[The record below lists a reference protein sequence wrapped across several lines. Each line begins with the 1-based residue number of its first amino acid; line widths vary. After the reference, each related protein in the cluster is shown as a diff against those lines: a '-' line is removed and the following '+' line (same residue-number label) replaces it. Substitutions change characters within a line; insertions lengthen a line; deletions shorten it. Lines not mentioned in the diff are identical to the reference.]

1 MMVEND
7 GNPAGKVVT
16 VTRGDQFWQ
25 FVMHP
30 GRSVLIGRGSDCD
43 VTLPYR
49 GVSVHH
55 ALLRYR
61 PLGDSEP
68 VMHLEDTSTNGTG
81 MASGPDWLPIRK
93 GQARALKSLGKFV
106 VPFNRKPHQEA
117 VVLTVINHG
126 EGLPDA
132 YDSKRKSG
140 RWKYCGK
147 LGEGGLGV
155 VYRAV
160 DALGRLQGDIAIKVC
175 KLAKNIKAAAKL
187 RSAFKL
193 HREAQWS
200 LQLIHNSMHKSYSQQ
215 RAGLFARYL
224 EDHTGHWS
232 TDSNFDAERSTFE
245 AANFRW
251 DKFEP
256 PSPLPSYPYVAM
268 EFVPGRT
275 VHSALGWSRHHP
287 LKDEAVLTHKERESI
302 IRQATQALIYLIEMG
317 LIHRD
322 FRTTN
327 LMVVRRNSSIE
338 MRVIDLGLAISS
350 EEHQCQNE
358 SAVVRCNWK
367 EEEKHGFDWAPPE
380 VKAKEPFVNFLYPM
394 HSFDVFSFGVL
405 AVQLQT
411 NGAQAA
417 RLEVSRLM
425 GNDQGEKLVGKM
437 GFSQQMLIR
446 MLGEASG
453 RPHAIELWEHL
464 KTGQQRPQGQPKET
478 TPYKVSQNLSSLPNG
493 KTGKICRKEPEVA
506 RNEEHGASLASSKRL
521 PEHHEEPT
529 KRQRVSQ

>member
-1 MMVEND
+1 
-7 GNPAGKVVT
+7 
-16 VTRGDQFWQ
+16 
-25 FVMHP
+25 
-30 GRSVLIGRGSDCD
+30 
-43 VTLPYR
+43 
-49 GVSVHH
+49 
-55 ALLRYR
+55 
-61 PLGDSEP
+61 
-68 VMHLEDTSTNGTG
+68 
-81 MASGPDWLPIRK
+81 
-93 GQARALKSLGKFV
+93 
-106 VPFNRKPHQEA
+106 
-117 VVLTVINHG
+117 VLTVINHG

-405 AVQLQT
+405 AVPWLMS
-411 NGAQAA
+411 GAASW
-417 RLEVSRLM
+417 VSV
-425 GNDQGEKLVGKM
+425 DIQ
-437 GFSQQMLIR
+437 IR
-446 MLGEASG
+446 EWEYG
-453 RPHAIELWEHL
+453 RSDMAWIIVE
-464 KTGQQRPQGQPKET
+464 
-478 TPYKVSQNLSSLPNG
+478 
-493 KTGKICRKEPEVA
+493 
-506 RNEEHGASLASSKRL
+506 
-521 PEHHEEPT
+521 
-529 KRQRVSQ
+529 

>member
-1 MMVEND
+1 MT
-7 GNPAGKVVT
+7 GTPLFWVVGSCIYCEWIWMNEMFFT
-16 VTRGDQFWQ
+16 FLSGSLWLGWL
-25 FVMHP
+25 FV
-30 GRSVLIGRGSDCD
+30 VLLVI
-43 VTLPYR
+43 
-49 GVSVHH
+49 
-55 ALLRYR
+55 
-61 PLGDSEP
+61 
-68 VMHLEDTSTNGTG
+68 
-81 MASGPDWLPIRK
+81 
-93 GQARALKSLGKFV
+93 LKSFCPSCLSRSFSWFDCSSRHILYCLLKRFNSSCGFPGLHQCGKHNCKFM
-106 VPFNRKPHQEA
+106 PDIAWLSGKRSQ

-405 AVQLQT
+405 AVPWLMS
-411 NGAQAA
+411 GAASW
-417 RLEVSRLM
+417 VSV
-425 GNDQGEKLVGKM
+425 DIQ
-437 GFSQQMLIR
+437 IR
-446 MLGEASG
+446 EWEYG
-453 RPHAIELWEHL
+453 RSDMAWIIVEWW
-464 KTGQQRPQGQPKET
+464 
-478 TPYKVSQNLSSLPNG
+478 
-493 KTGKICRKEPEVA
+493 
-506 RNEEHGASLASSKRL
+506 KRL
-521 PEHHEEPT
+521 LWHNIFWYVWDTWEDSAKE
-529 KRQRVSQ
+529 